1 MAQTE
6 TGSSS
11 SHCFVNLEPD
21 SLYRISVRSVLGA
34 AEGAA
39 VSILHPTGLIPQ
51 ISALLFSFCC
61 LKLGTGYFLI
71 CSFKDLL
78 KMYNIVE
85 KSWM

>member
-21 SLYRISVRSVLGA
+21 SLYRISVRSLLGA

-39 VSILHPTGLIPQ
+39 VSILHPTGLTPKL
-51 ISALLFSFCC
+51 SALVF
-61 LKLGTGYFLI
+61 
-71 CSFKDLL
+71 
-78 KMYNIVE
+78 
-85 KSWM
+85 